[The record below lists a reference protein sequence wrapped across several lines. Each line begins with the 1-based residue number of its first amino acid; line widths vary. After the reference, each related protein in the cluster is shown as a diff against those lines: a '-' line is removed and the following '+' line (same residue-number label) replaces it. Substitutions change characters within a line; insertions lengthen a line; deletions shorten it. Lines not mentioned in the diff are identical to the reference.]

1 MATEKTA
8 PVEKAATTQS
18 TFTQLENALQQ
29 GGTNEVLKQL
39 ADQLLQDGKFHE
51 LFEARKMEV
60 RHRLGLPLLYSD
72 SGDEL
77 SEEQRNELEDGL
89 IGACCEVGLA
99 LMKSGHLGEGWMY
112 LRPAGEKKA
121 AQKILAEAEVNDENM
136 DEFVEIALQEG
147 VHPARGYQMVLENYG
162 TCNSI
167 TMFESLGHQLPL
179 ADQQALVKLLLRHVH
194 NELLSSVRSDISSQQ
209 GEDPSQDTL
218 QTLVEGRE
226 WLFGEHS
233 YHIDT
238 THLASTVRFSRC
250 LADQEMLRLALDLTH
265 YGRCLSEQ
273 FQYAGDEPFA
283 DIYPSHA
290 LFFQAL
296 LGENLDEALSHFL
309 ERAENVSRDEFGTAA
324 AEVYVDLLARVGR
337 HEEAIEASRRLLPPG
352 THTLG
357 HAPSLLELSEI
368 AEDYETLI
376 SLSREAED
384 LLGFATGLVRAG
396 VKRS

>member
-1 MATEKTA
+1 MAE
-8 PVEKAATTQS
+8 
-18 TFTQLENALQQ
+18 
-29 GGTNEVLKQL
+29 
-39 ADQLLQDGKFHE
+39 QLLQDGKYHE

-72 SGDEL
+72 SGDDL
-77 SEEQRNELEDGL
+77 SDEQRDELEDGL
-89 IGACCEVGLA
+89 IDACREVGLA
-99 LMKSGHLGEGWMY
+99 LMKSGHLREGWMY
-112 LRPAGEKKA
+112 LRPAGDKA
-121 AQKILAEAEVNDENM
+121 VAQQILAETDVNDENI

-147 VHPARGYQMVLENYG
+147 VHPARGYQLVLENYG

-167 TMFESLGHQLPL
+167 TMFESLGHQFSL
-179 ADQQALVKLLLRHVH
+179 ADQQALVELLLRHVH
-194 NELLSSVRSDISSQQ
+194 NELMSSVTSDISSQQ
-209 GEDPSQDTL
+209 GEEPAGDRL
-218 QTLVEGRE
+218 QQLVEGRE

-250 LADQEMLRLALDLTH
+250 LADKEVLRLALDLTH

-273 FQYAGDEPFA
+273 FQYAGDEPFV
-283 DIYPSHA
+283 DIYPNHA

-309 ERAENVSRDEFGTAA
+309 DRAENVSRDDVGTAA

-337 HEEAIEASRRLLPPG
+337 HEEAIEASRQLLPPG
-352 THTLG
+352 THTMG
-357 HAPSLLELSEI
+357 HAPSLLELSEM

-376 SLSREAED
+376 SLSREAGD

-396 VKRS
+396 VRRT

>member
-1 MATEKTA
+1 MATI
-8 PVEKAATTQS
+8 QS
-18 TFTQLENALQQ
+18 AFTQLENALQQ
-29 GGTNEVLKQL
+29 GGTQEVLQQL
-39 ADQLLQDGKFHE
+39 ADQLLQDGKYHE

-60 RHRLGLPLLYSD
+60 RQRLGLPLLYSD

-77 SEEQRNELEDGL
+77 TDDQRDQLEDGL
-89 IGACCEVGLA
+89 ISACREVGLA
-99 LMKSGHLGEGWMY
+99 LMKNGRLGEGWMY
-112 LRPAGEKKA
+112 LRPAGEKVA
-121 AQKILAEAEVNDENM
+121 AQQILAEAEVNSENM

-147 VHPARGYQMVLENYG
+147 VHPARGYQLVLENYG

-179 ADQQALVKLLLRHVH
+179 SDRQELAELLLRHVH
-194 NELLSSVRSDISSQQ
+194 SELLSSLTSDISSQQ
-209 GEDPSQDTL
+209 GEDPGQDTL
-218 QTLVEGRE
+218 QALVDGRE

-250 LADQEMLRLALDLTH
+250 LADPETLRLALDLTH
-265 YGRCLSEQ
+265 YGRHLSEQ

-283 DIYPSHA
+283 DIYLSHA

-296 LGENLDEALSHFL
+296 LGENLEEALDHFL
-309 ERAENVSRDEFGTAA
+309 DRAENVSRDEFGTAA
-324 AEVYVDLLARVGR
+324 AEVYVDLLARIGQ
-337 HEEAIEASRRLLPPG
+337 HEQAIEASRKLLPPG
-352 THTLG
+352 TQTMG
-357 HAPSLLELSEI
+357 HAPSLLELSEM
-368 AEDYETLI
+368 AEDYEMLI

-396 VKRS
+396 VKRA

>member
-1 MATEKTA
+1 MATI
-8 PVEKAATTQS
+8 QS
-18 TFTQLENALQQ
+18 AFTQLENAFQQ
-29 GGTNEVLKQL
+29 GGTQEVLQQL
-39 ADQLLQDGKFHE
+39 ADQLLQDEKYHE

-77 SEEQRNELEDGL
+77 TDDQRDELEDGL
-89 IGACCEVGLA
+89 ISACREVGLA
-99 LMKSGHLGEGWMY
+99 LMKSGRLGEGWMY
-112 LRPAGEKKA
+112 LRPAGEKTA
-121 AQKILAEAEVNDENM
+121 AQHILAEAEVTSENM

-167 TMFESLGHQLPL
+167 TMFESLGHQLPH
-179 ADQQALVKLLLRHVH
+179 ADQKALAELLLRHVH
-194 NELLSSVRSDISSQQ
+194 SELLSSLTSDISSQQ
-209 GEDPSQDTL
+209 GEDPGQDTL
-218 QTLVEGRE
+218 QALVDGRE

-250 LADQEMLRLALDLTH
+250 LADPEVLRLALDLTH

-283 DIYPSHA
+283 DIYLSHA

-296 LGENLDEALSHFL
+296 LGENLEEALGHFL
-309 ERAENVSRDEFGTAA
+309 DRAENVSRDEFGTAA
-324 AEVYVDLLARVGR
+324 AEVYVDLLARVGQ
-337 HEEAIEASRRLLPPG
+337 HEEAIEASKQLLPPG
-352 THTLG
+352 THTMG
-357 HAPSLLELSEI
+357 HAPSLLELSEM
-368 AEDYETLI
+368 AEDYQTLL

-396 VKRS
+396 VKRA

>member
-1 MATEKTA
+1 MATI
-8 PVEKAATTQS
+8 QS
-18 TFTQLENALQQ
+18 AFAQLENAFQQ
-29 GGTNEVLKQL
+29 GGTQEVLQQL
-39 ADQLLQDGKFHE
+39 ADQLLQDGKYHE

-77 SEEQRNELEDGL
+77 TDDQRDELEDGL
-89 IGACCEVGLA
+89 ISACREVGLA
-99 LMKSGHLGEGWMY
+99 LMKSGRLGEGWMY
-112 LRPAGEKKA
+112 LRPAGEKAA
-121 AQKILAEAEVNDENM
+121 AQQILAEAEVTSENM

-179 ADQQALVKLLLRHVH
+179 ADQKALAELLLRHVH
-194 NELLSSVRSDISSQQ
+194 SELLSSLTSDISSQQ
-209 GEDPSQDTL
+209 GEDPGQDTL
-218 QTLVEGRE
+218 QALVDGRE

-250 LADQEMLRLALDLTH
+250 LADPEALRLALDLTH
-265 YGRCLSEQ
+265 YGRRLSEQ

-283 DIYPSHA
+283 DIYLSHA

-296 LGENLDEALSHFL
+296 LGENLEEALGHFL
-309 ERAENVSRDEFGTAA
+309 DRAENVSRDEFGTAA
-324 AEVYVDLLARVGR
+324 AEVYVDLLARVGQ
-337 HEEAIEASRRLLPPG
+337 HEEAIEASRQLLPPG
-352 THTLG
+352 THTMG
-357 HAPSLLELSEI
+357 HAPSLLELSEM
-368 AEDYETLI
+368 AEDYETLL

-396 VKRS
+396 VKRA